1 MSDIKIEDGSKKYE
15 EAHGIRGLEYVLKY
29 TVASEWEFHTLTG
42 YVPYSVWKDSW
53 ILIVNVDGMKFRRL
67 KKEK

>member
-1 MSDIKIEDGSKKYE
+1 MSGIKIEDGSQKYE

-42 YVPYSVWKDSW
+42 YVPYSVWKDMT
-53 ILIVNVDGMKFRRL
+53 ILMINLDKVKFRRL